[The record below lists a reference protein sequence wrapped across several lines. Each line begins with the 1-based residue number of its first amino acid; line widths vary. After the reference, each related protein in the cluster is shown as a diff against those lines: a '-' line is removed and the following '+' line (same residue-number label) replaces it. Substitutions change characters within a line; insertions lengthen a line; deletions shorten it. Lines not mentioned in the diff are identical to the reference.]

1 MFSVHINNSINRLT
15 GGCCGSSKSLIVMS
29 VSYSG
34 ECVGRRD
41 QQRGCGETRRQEKTV
56 SSGEWMCHGRAEA
69 LQIDLFQ
76 QLWSFFVQ
84 L

>member
-1 MFSVHINNSINRLT
+1 MNNSNNGLI

-29 VSYSG
+29 VSYSA
-34 ECVGRRD
+34 ECVGRKD
-41 QQRGCGETRRQEKTV
+41 QQRDCGETRRQEKTV
-56 SSGEWMCHGRAEA
+56 LSGEWMCHGQAEA

-76 QLWSFFVQ
+76 RPWRFFVQ